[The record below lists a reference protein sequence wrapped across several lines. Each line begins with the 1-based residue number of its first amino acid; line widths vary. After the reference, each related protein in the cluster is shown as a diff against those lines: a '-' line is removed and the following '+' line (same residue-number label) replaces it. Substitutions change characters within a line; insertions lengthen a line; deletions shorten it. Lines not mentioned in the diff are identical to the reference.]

1 MGWYCPPVPRD
12 GTATRTR
19 ILDAAQ
25 RLVLEQGFAGTSVDD
40 VIVAAETTKGGF
52 FHHFASKQ
60 ELARVLVERYV
71 EDDLRLL
78 DDLFDRAERL
88 SRDPLQQLLL
98 FVALQEEAADQ
109 LASEQP
115 GCLYASFCYER
126 DLVDEA
132 TRNLIADAVI
142 AWRTRTRAKL
152 DEVVALYPPR
162 LPVDLDA
169 LADEGLAVFE
179 GAYVLSRALDEPQL
193 LRGQLRHF
201 HTYLELLFAP
211 AQADGAAA

>member
-1 MGWYCPPVPRD
+1 MPRD
-12 GTATRTR
+12 GTATRAR

-25 RLVLEQGFAGTSVDD
+25 KLVLEQGFAGTSVDD
-40 VIVAAETTKGGF
+40 VIAAAGTTKGGF

-71 EDDLRLL
+71 EGDMRLL
-78 DDLFDRAERL
+78 DDLFERAERL

-98 FVALQEEAADQ
+98 FVALQEEAAAEPAPD
-109 LASEQP
+109 QP

-126 DLVDEA
+126 ELVDEE
-132 TRNLIADAVI
+132 TRKLIAGAVV
-142 AWRTRTRAKL
+142 AWRTRTREKL

-179 GAYVLSRALDEPQL
+179 GAYVLSRALGEPQL

-201 HTYLELLFAP
+201 RTYLELLFSPAPTAAAP
-211 AQADGAAA
+211 A

>member
-1 MGWYCPPVPRD
+1 MPRD

-25 RLVLEQGFAGTSVDD
+25 QLVLEKGFAGASVDD
-40 VIVAAETTKGGF
+40 VIAAAGTTKGGF

-60 ELARVLVERYV
+60 ELARMLVERYV
-71 EDDLRLL
+71 EEDMRLL
-78 DDLFDRAERL
+78 DDLFDRVERL

-98 FVALQEEAADQ
+98 FVALQEEAAPE
-109 LASEQP
+109 LASDQP

-126 DLVDEA
+126 DLVDEE
-132 TRNLIADAVI
+132 TRELIAGAVV
-142 AWRTRTRAKL
+142 AWRTRTREKL

-179 GAYVLSRALDEPQL
+179 GAYVLSRALGEPQL
-193 LRGQLRHF
+193 LRGQLRLF
-201 HTYLELLFAP
+201 RTYLELLFTP
-211 AQADGAAA
+211 VAATSAVS

>member
-1 MGWYCPPVPRD
+1 MPRD
-12 GTATRTR
+12 GTATRAR

-25 RLVLEQGFAGTSVDD
+25 QLVLAQGFAGTSVDE
-40 VIVAAETTKGGF
+40 VIAAAATTKGGF

-60 ELARVLVERYV
+60 ELARMLVQRYV
-71 EDDLRLL
+71 EEDMLLL
-78 DDLFDRAERL
+78 DELFDRAERL

-98 FVALQEEAADQ
+98 FVAFQEEAAGK

-126 DLVDEA
+126 DLVDDE
-132 TRNLIADAVI
+132 TRELIAGAVL
-142 AWRTRTRAKL
+142 AWRERTRRKL

-169 LADEGLAVFE
+169 LADEGLAIFE
-179 GAYVLSRALDEPQL
+179 GAYVLSRARREPQL
-193 LRGQLRHF
+193 LEGQLRHF
-201 HTYLELLFAP
+201 RTYLELLFAP
-211 AQADGAAA
+211 EPAVDAT

>member
-1 MGWYCPPVPRD
+1 MPRD

-19 ILDAAQ
+19 ILDAAE

-40 VIVAAETTKGGF
+40 VIAAAETTKGGF

-71 EDDLRLL
+71 EEDLRLL
-78 DDLFDRAERL
+78 DDLFERAERL

-109 LASEQP
+109 LASAQP

-132 TRNLIADAVI
+132 TRMLIADAVI
-142 AWRTRTRAKL
+142 AWRTRTREKL
-152 DEVVALYPPR
+152 DQVVALYPPR
-162 LPVDLDA
+162 LPVDLDT

-179 GAYVLSRALDEPQL
+179 GAYVLSRALGEPQQ

-201 HTYLELLFAP
+201 RTYLELLFTP
-211 AQADGAAA
+211 AHADGTEATRLAPST